1 SPRSRAT
8 PATARSRSGSGPS
21 PRSSATATPSTP
33 ADHFP
38 GISPAG
44 VSIRARLV
52 RRTGENG
59 KPRESPMRFM
69 ILGKGS
75 AETEA
80 GVMPSQKLVDDMM
93 AYNESLARA
102 GVLLAAEGLHPSSR
116 AARIVYGGGKPP
128 RVVDGPFAET
138 KEIIAGFWL
147 IEVKSREEAI

>member
-1 SPRSRAT
+1 
-8 PATARSRSGSGPS
+8 
-21 PRSSATATPSTP
+21 
-33 ADHFP
+33 
-38 GISPAG
+38 
-44 VSIRARLV
+44 
-52 RRTGENG
+52 
-59 KPRESPMRFM
+59 MRFM

-80 GVMPSQKLVDDMM
+80 GVMPSQKLVDDMT

-147 IEVKSREEAI
+147 IEVKSREEAIEWALRMPVPEGGEGVGLEIWQVFDVAEMPETSLSPETAERERALRRSMEGPSA